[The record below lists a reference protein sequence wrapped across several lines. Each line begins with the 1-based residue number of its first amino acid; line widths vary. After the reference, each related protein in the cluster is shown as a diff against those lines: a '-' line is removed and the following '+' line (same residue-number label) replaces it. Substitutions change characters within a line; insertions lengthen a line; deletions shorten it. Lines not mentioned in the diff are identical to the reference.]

1 MFKSKIF
8 YILFIIFLFCLVP
21 NVVSAAN
28 IETQTTTLDLT
39 NHTTE
44 DNLETKGWK
53 WDDESKILTL
63 RNVNFDVKDDDNSN
77 PCIKLKK
84 SDNVTVIFE
93 GINTLKS
100 QKRAVIYVDGGM
112 GGSLTFKGKADA
124 ILNLE
129 ITEISGNRW
138 R

>member
-8 YILFIIFLFCLVP
+8 NILFMIFLFFLVP

-39 NHTTE
+39 EHATE
-44 DNLETKGWK
+44 DKLADKGWK
-53 WDDESKILTL
+53 WDNENKILTL
-63 RNVNFDVKDDDNSN
+63 RNANFDVKDDNNSN

-84 SDNVTVIFE
+84 SDNIKIIFE

-100 QKRAVIYVDGGM
+100 QKKSVIYANGGM
-112 GGSLTFKGKADA
+112 GGSLTFEGKANA